1 MLDIL
6 GKGGCSIGQDNPSH
20 RPSTPPGK
28 TVHQVACRKQPVLA
42 VKLLNMADVTAEELA
57 TLQREFDWLLSQ
69 EVPAVLS
76 QLREAVTE
84 CASKF
89 PVPVGSHNADCPN
102 SSDKFV
108 LTTTDQLKV
117 VVTLSG
123 DSISAAEINLKLPR
137 PHAKDAYHNT
147 GVREDVPWK
156 LQQVQDAANHLHMA
170 AESLHPQKEGE
181 ERTFSS
187 AVEVTAFLGTVMGS
201 LLRARQALVVPKKR
215 TLEDLVNS
223 KNVKSLVPPLPR
235 EVAVS
240 FYLQSW
246 KLIFAVYHMVTDKG
260 VSRFDRYQAECVVP
274 WVNDVL
280 LLLTVALQVELSDY
294 YHEQLTFVH
303 ISRLGSS

>member
-1 MLDIL
+1 
-6 GKGGCSIGQDNPSH
+6 
-20 RPSTPPGK
+20 
-28 TVHQVACRKQPVLA
+28 
-42 VKLLNMADVTAEELA
+42 MAEVTTEELA

-89 PVPVGSHNADCPN
+89 PVPVGSHNADRPN

-117 VVTLSG
+117 VVTLTG

-170 AESLHPQKEGE
+170 SESLQPQQQGE

-187 AVEVTAFLGTVMGS
+187 AAEVTSYSKLTLTLAMTPGNCISEHCDGLSPPSKAGS
-201 LLRARQALVVPKKR
+201 GGAK
-215 TLEDLVNS
+215 E
-223 KNVKSLVPPLPR
+223 
-235 EVAVS
+235 
-240 FYLQSW
+240 
-246 KLIFAVYHMVTDKG
+246 TD
-260 VSRFDRYQAECVVP
+260 
-274 WVNDVL
+274 
-280 LLLTVALQVELSDY
+280 T
-294 YHEQLTFVH
+294 
-303 ISRLGSS
+303 

>member
-156 LQQVQDAANHLHMA
+156 LQQVC
-170 AESLHPQKEGE
+170 GE
-181 ERTFSS
+181 T
-187 AVEVTAFLGTVMGS
+187 
-201 LLRARQALVVPKKR
+201 
-215 TLEDLVNS
+215 
-223 KNVKSLVPPLPR
+223 
-235 EVAVS
+235 
-240 FYLQSW
+240 
-246 KLIFAVYHMVTDKG
+246 
-260 VSRFDRYQAECVVP
+260 
-274 WVNDVL
+274 
-280 LLLTVALQVELSDY
+280 
-294 YHEQLTFVH
+294 
-303 ISRLGSS
+303 